1 MTDFPSFVY
10 HIKPLLGDFINNV
23 TNFDEWK
30 AVFKTKD
37 FGNLVLSAKKNY
49 VYSDPLVS
57 AIILC
62 LAFSVWVWILS
73 TITRNFSQ
81 VDRLWS
87 VLPVFFTWHFILHG
101 CWKTLSLNLSNAITF
116 SSCNLNARGVILGL
130 LTTVWGAR
138 LTYNY
143 ARKGGYKWESEDYRW
158 AFIKNRINWSIFEVL
173 NIIFI
178 SLYQCLLLMTMTL
191 PSYAVWYTASTS
203 SLNLWDLFASI
214 MFIGFIVGE
223 TIADNQQWKFQSE
236 KYKLIAEAN
245 RNSKR
250 HAIFEGD
257 YSLGFM
263 TRGLFRYS
271 RHPNYFCE
279 MGIWWS
285 YYLFSIAAASSK
297 SQWILN
303 WTMIGTLNL
312 TILFQITTHLT
323 ETITKKKYPMY
334 ELYRK
339 STSRL
344 ILWFPGKDIIR
355 KEK

>member
-1 MTDFPSFVY
+1 MTDFPSFTY
-10 HIKPLLGDFINNV
+10 HVKPLLSDLINNV
-23 TNFDEWK
+23 TNFDEW
-30 AVFKTKD
+30 VTMLKTKN
-37 FGNLVLSAKKNY
+37 FGSLIFSVKNAY
-49 VYSDPLVS
+49 VYSDPLTS

-62 LAFSVWVWILS
+62 LAFALWVWILS

-87 VLPVFFTWHFILHG
+87 ILPVIFTWHFILHG
-101 CWKTLSLNLSNAITF
+101 CWKSSSISLPNESIFN
-116 SSCNLNARGVILGL
+116 SCNLNARGVILCL
-130 LTTVWGAR
+130 LTTIWGAR

-158 AFIKNRINWSIFEVL
+158 SIVKYRIHWIIFEVL

-178 SLYQCLLLMTMTL
+178 SLYQCFLLLAMTF
-191 PSYAVWYTASTS
+191 PSYAVWYSAPTS

-214 MFIGFIVGE
+214 LFIGFLIGEIVS
-223 TIADNQQWKFQSE
+223 DNQQWRFQSE
-236 KYKLIAEAN
+236 KYKLIAKAN
-245 RNSKR
+245 ENLKR
-250 HAIFEGD
+250 TAIFEGD
-257 YSLGFM
+257 YSFGFI

-285 YYLFSIAAASSK
+285 YYIFSIAAASSK

-303 WTMIGTLNL
+303 WTMIGTLSL

-323 ETITKKKYPMY
+323 ETISRKKYPMY
-334 ELYRK
+334 ELYK
-339 STSRL
+339 KNTSRL
-344 ILWFPGKDIIR
+344 IPWFPGKNIT
-355 KEK
+355 KKKK